1 VSRRF
6 FTGYQWRYLF
16 TDLDCVTT
24 TFAEGI
30 VSNRAVVLGLGA
42 AEAITGTVVPDD
54 PRINTIWDD
63 GYPKVAPLKRI
74 AWAFRRDGSGETLWQ
89 PRAAGIIQQPSDHA
103 DDTVPVAEFTAY
115 GPRSILAARPVLI
128 STGSGFTLPGQNAA
142 GGSWFLDP
150 DTPSGYMTGD
160 QIALTVLYN
169 SILSDGPCFIDA
181 GPDFGGTAFW
191 AGTVETTDEIPVN
204 AQNGVMVADIW
215 KQLEDA
221 GNCEI
226 ILTPVYDPVNRSGIT
241 HDLSVY
247 RMAGVER
254 PEAIF
259 AWDRLNR
266 SVANIERMHDA
277 TPGSFFNRVQYFAGQ
292 GGFPV
297 PPDGPLDNAES
308 IDAFGVYWSTNFQP
322 NLQQPNPDGAD
333 VLAAAEQ
340 ALQLVKQGKRTMTI
354 TPIPE
359 RAPIPITGYMIGD
372 RVPIYASA
380 RLRVT
385 ADGYQRVQT
394 LPIQIDDDGIEH
406 VNGFVA
412 TPDFATVGS

>member
-6 FTGYQWRYLF
+6 FTGYPWRYLF

-142 GGSWFLDP
+142 GGSWF
-150 DTPSGYMTGD
+150 
-160 QIALTVLYN
+160 
-169 SILSDGPCFIDA
+169 
-181 GPDFGGTAFW
+181 
-191 AGTVETTDEIPVN
+191 
-204 AQNGVMVADIW
+204 
-215 KQLEDA
+215 
-221 GNCEI
+221 
-226 ILTPVYDPVNRSGIT
+226 
-241 HDLSVY
+241 Y